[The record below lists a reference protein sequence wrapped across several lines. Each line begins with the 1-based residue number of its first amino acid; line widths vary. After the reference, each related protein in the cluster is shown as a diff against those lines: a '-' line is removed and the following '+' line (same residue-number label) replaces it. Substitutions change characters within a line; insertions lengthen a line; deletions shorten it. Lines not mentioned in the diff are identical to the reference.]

1 MSRFV
6 IRVLPAGIKFD
17 LKAPNG
23 QTIATSELYSA
34 PAACMRGINSVRKNA
49 PKAVLEDQTL
59 PLWKPQPHPKFELY
73 QDRAGQYRFRLKAT
87 NGKIIATSEGYAT
100 KAACENGMESVR
112 KNAPD
117 AETEEE

>member
-6 IRVLPAGIKFD
+6 IRTLPTGIKFD

-49 PKAVLEDQTL
+49 PKAVLEDQTV

-73 QDRAGQYRFRLKAT
+73 QDRAGQYRFRLKAA

>member
-1 MSRFV
+1 MSKFILRQT
-6 IRVLPAGIKFD
+6 ASGYKFD
-17 LKAPNG
+17 LTAGNG
-23 QTIATSELYSA
+23 QVILSSEVYATRSAAVKGIASIRT
-34 PAACMRGINSVRKNA
+34 NA
-49 PKAVLEDQTL
+49 PRARVENQTEEGYTSL
-59 PLWKPQPHPKFELY
+59 PHPKFELY